1 MALQRAAE
9 RIGRRLD
16 GAKFPTFQKASLMYI
31 VKTVRQSMPT
41 LAAQLHSADKTVRIL
56 LLIRIGVKNR
66 EIKTPIR
73 VIARAAIK
81 HTEPSRPQH
90 WQALGGSDS

>member
-1 MALQRAAE
+1 
-9 RIGRRLD
+9 
-16 GAKFPTFQKASLMYI
+16 
-31 VKTVRQSMPT
+31 MPT

-73 VIARAAIK
+73 VSARAAIK
-81 HTEPSRPQH
+81 HTEPSRT
-90 WQALGGSDS
+90 WQYMAAGPRTHERQKQPVDKCCLQRSDDPKLPHLKCLQ